1 MKSFVST
8 LVFALGTA
16 ALAAA
21 QSSAGAFYI
30 TAPLEGD
37 TWTAGKT
44 ETIKWING
52 MNQNISIN
60 LIEGKDSNS
69 MVSTGDSINANGISG
84 TASWN
89 VPADIDTSG
98 RYALRFDYT
107 DSNGNDASSY
117 SGAIKIV
124 KGSSSSSSAAATKSS
139 SISGSV
145 SGSSSAIMTASQS
158 YMPHASSSASIS
170 GASSST
176 QSSSSAKGT
185 TPSTPP
191 NLKPSLAASTTP
203 EAITEGSAINLKVA
217 AFSIAIPAVLACT
230 LF

>member
-1 MKSFVST
+1 MKYFFSTFVLALST
-8 LVFALGTA
+8 AG
-16 ALAAA
+16 LAAA
-21 QSSAGAFYI
+21 QASAGAFYI
-30 TAPLEGD
+30 TDPLEGD
-37 TWTAGKT
+37 TWTAGTT

-124 KGSSSSSSAAATKSS
+124 KGSSSSSSSATASS
-139 SISGSV
+139 NSSVSV
-145 SGSSSAIMTASQS
+145 SGSSSASITASQS
-158 YMPHASSSASIS
+158 STPLSSSSASIS

-176 QSSSSAKGT
+176 QSSSSAQGT
-185 TPSTPP
+185 APSLPP

-203 EAITEGSAINLKVA
+203 EAIQEGSGINNKVA
-217 AFSIAIPAVLACT
+217 ALSIAIPAVLACT

>member
-44 ETIKWING
+44 YVMNYMSSKQILTLFLSFVLAVKQSVRIAYATRAKNSIQLINSSLFGSFILEWING

-89 VPADIDTSG
+89 VSF
-98 RYALRFDYT
+98 R
-107 DSNGNDASSY
+107 
-117 SGAIKIV
+117 V
-124 KGSSSSSSAAATKSS
+124 
-139 SISGSV
+139 
-145 SGSSSAIMTASQS
+145 
-158 YMPHASSSASIS
+158 
-170 GASSST
+170 
-176 QSSSSAKGT
+176 
-185 TPSTPP
+185 
-191 NLKPSLAASTTP
+191 
-203 EAITEGSAINLKVA
+203 
-217 AFSIAIPAVLACT
+217 
-230 LF
+230 